1 MPPRAAEGGQKRASH
16 PLEQR
21 LQIALHGCDPTRI
34 MFLGWEMLRL
44 LNRLLCKN
52 EMQVWS
58 PSTHG
63 KNCVRPC

>member
-1 MPPRAAEGGQKRASH
+1 MSAVSEPLGMNASK
-16 PLEQR
+16 
-21 LQIALHGCDPTRI
+21 GCGRI